1 MKVHEAI
8 AAVMA
13 DVTAVG
19 KGEKHGQG
27 WSFRGVDA
35 VVNAVGPA
43 CRKHGLVVLP
53 EVTEHRAEVLSSSGG
68 KPMRSVTVNV
78 LYRFVGPEGDTLSVV
93 SVGEAMDHG
102 DKATAKAMSVAWR
115 TALIQAFMLPTDE
128 PDPDHD
134 TYEVAASVPVF
145 DPELWSS
152 WPDVLSQAQAK
163 QVLLAACGGDK
174 AKAADWWASISDWG
188 SWPAAEMEQLIVE
201 GQDLA

>member
-1 MKVHEAI
+1 MKVHEAV

-13 DVTAVG
+13 DVRAVG

-53 EVTEHRAEVLSSSGG
+53 VQVDQSAELLSGSSG
-68 KPMRSVTVNV
+68 KTQRSVTVRV
-78 LYRFVGPEGDTLSVV
+78 TYRLVGPEGDELTVA

-115 TALIQAFMLPTDE
+115 TALLQAFMLPTDE

-134 TYEVAASVPVF
+134 VYEVTVPVF
-145 DPELWSS
+145 EATVPAT
-152 WPDVLSQAQAK
+152 WPDVLSEAQAK
-163 QVLLAACGGDK
+163 KVTLAACGGDRDW
-174 AKAADWWASISDWG
+174 AKQEWENVSR
-188 SWPAAEMEQLIVE
+188 WPAWTAERMRVLLE
-201 GQDLA
+201 GDVA

>member
-1 MKVHEAI
+1 MKVHEAL

-13 DVTAVG
+13 DVRAVG

-35 VVNAVGPA
+35 VVNAVAPA
-43 CRKHGLVVLP
+43 CRKHGVVVLP
-53 EVTEHRAEVLSSSGG
+53 EVLDHRAEVLASSGG
-68 KPMRSVTVNV
+68 KQMRSVTVNV
-78 LYRFVGPEGDTLSVV
+78 LYRMVGPEGDSLTVT

-134 TYEVAASVPVF
+134 VYEVAAPPTF
-145 DPELWSS
+145 DPNDADT
-152 WPDVLSQAQAK
+152 WPESLFESQAK
-163 QVLLAACGGDK
+163 QVVLLAAGGDK
-174 AKAADWWASISDWG
+174 EKARELWVEVGEWRG
-188 SWPAAEMEQLIVE
+188 WPREDMEHV
-201 GQDLA
+201 LAGGLG

>member
-1 MKVHEAI
+1 MKVHETV

-13 DVTAVG
+13 EVTAVG

-35 VVNAVGPA
+35 VVNAVAPA

-53 EVTEHRAEVLSSSGG
+53 EVLDHEASVLASSGG
-68 KPMRSVTVNV
+68 KQMRAVTVRV
-78 LYRFVGPEGDTLSVV
+78 GYRLVGPEGDELTVV

-134 TYEVAASVPVF
+134 TYEVAAPVF
-145 DPELWSS
+145 DPRERGS
-152 WPDVLSQAQAK
+152 WPDVLSQSQAK
-163 QVLLAACGGDK
+163 QVVLVRMKGDRNAA
-174 AKAADWWASISDWG
+174 AAAWDEIADWG
-188 SWPAAEMEQLIVE
+188 SWPVA
-201 GQDLA
+201 DLDQWMQETGR